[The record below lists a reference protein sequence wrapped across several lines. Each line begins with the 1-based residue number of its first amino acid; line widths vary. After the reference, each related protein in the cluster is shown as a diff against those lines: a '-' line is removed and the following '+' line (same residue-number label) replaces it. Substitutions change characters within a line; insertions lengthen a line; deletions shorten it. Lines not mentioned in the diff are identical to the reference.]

1 MSKRVNKEIINN
13 IKSSKY
19 YSISV
24 DSTTD
29 FSHADQICLAVRYI
43 EDNRPEN
50 DISLSDCRGQS
61 YDNAAVMSGCKQG
74 LQALVKKENPL
85 ALRVPCFGHSLNLV
99 GTAVMTCSENMETKK
114 FFDFLENIHV
124 FFSGSSERYK
134 LLLTK
139 LEENVAGTADRL
151 LVPKRRI
158 QVTSLE
164 IQKKESDLNTSIAL
178 FKSLRNF
185 ISCLRDDFIKYKTK
199 AKNLLGYYG
208 KSQETEFELAEKFRI
223 ECYLPIIDKLV
234 QSLDERLS
242 AYREIESYFG
252 FLRNLHTIS
261 AQELEERAQKL
272 LELYPDDIDNNITS
286 ELLQFREFSKQFINI
301 KDEQEKN
308 KDRLNDL
315 TLLAMENEMLSKL
328 SFDDIIND
336 FEERKARKVLI

>member
-1 MSKRVNKEIINN
+1 MVIKEKSRLYFDAIYSPEKSEYQIFSELLVLVESDDDLDDELIDNRKNLMTLKEQKTIAPAKQNIAEPIKINKTGKGQPQKEL
-13 IKSSKY
+13 
-19 YSISV
+19 
-24 DSTTD
+24 STT
-29 FSHADQICLAVRYI
+29 
-43 EDNRPEN
+43 
-50 DISLSDCRGQS
+50 
-61 YDNAAVMSGCKQG
+61 
-74 LQALVKKENPL
+74 
-85 ALRVPCFGHSLNLV
+85 VPNSNLV
-99 GTAVMTCSENMETKK
+99 PDLEIKELEPPAPPGKK
-114 FFDFLENIHV
+114 IILP
-124 FFSGSSERYK
+124 
-134 LLLTK
+134 
-139 LEENVAGTADRL
+139 LEED
-151 LVPKRRI
+151 
-158 QVTSLE
+158 
-164 IQKKESDLNTSIAL
+164 KKKA
-178 FKSLRNF
+178 
-185 ISCLRDDFIKYKTK
+185 RD
-199 AKNLLGYYG
+199 YG

-308 KDRLNDL
+308 KGDCFEVQLFHLITNRLNDL